1 MRDNLHKTASVAH
14 QKAHGDLTNG
24 PTCYTLMLPENIKA
38 NRAECS
44 NTPHGSHPTL
54 IQPVNGLLRIIQNRE
69 TLVLRGFGGPT
80 DFPVGL
86 GRFVVPVEEKA

>member
-1 MRDNLHKTASVAH
+1 MRCLRRKMPPVAA
-14 QKAHGDLTNG
+14 QKGRGDLTNG
-24 PTCYTLMLPENIKA
+24 PTCYTLMLTENIKA

-54 IQPVNGLLRIIQNRE
+54 IRPVNGLLRIIQNRE

-80 DFPVGL
+80 DSPVGL
-86 GRFVVPVEEKA
+86 GRFAVPVGRKA